1 MEFVV
6 RPFRL
11 IVAVLAMSLA
21 VSACARVP
29 VVNWFFPERGVSW
42 TDARWCVPRELKRA
56 VGAVSRKFGPV
67 IVSSTKR
74 HKRENRLKG
83 GAKKSW
89 HLKCKAVDFVVK
101 TNASPAQIKAFL
113 RKRSGVG
120 GIAHYR
126 RTGHFHID
134 TGPRREW

>member
-1 MEFVV
+1 VC
-6 RPFRL
+6 RSKL
-11 IVAVLAMSLA
+11 IVSLLVMCFA
-21 VSACARVP
+21 VSACSRIP
-29 VVNWFFPERGVSW
+29 VVNWFFPERGVNW
-42 TDARWCVPRELKRA
+42 TDTRWCVPPVLKRTVA
-56 VGAVSRKFGPV
+56 AVSRRYGPV

-101 TNASPAQIKAFL
+101 TRTSPAEIKRFL
-113 RKRSGVG
+113 RKRKGVG
-120 GIAHYR
+120 GVAYYS

-134 TGPRREW
+134 TGPRRTW